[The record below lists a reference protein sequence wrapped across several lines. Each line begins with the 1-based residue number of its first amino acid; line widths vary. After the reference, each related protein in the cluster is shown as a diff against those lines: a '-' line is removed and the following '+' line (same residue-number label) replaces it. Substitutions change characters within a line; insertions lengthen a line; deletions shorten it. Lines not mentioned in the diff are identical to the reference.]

1 MWHCWWNVE
10 KTQVI
15 LTRPTLRHHK
25 EILRV
30 EINLCTIC
38 KKCYHNLHITTKP
51 RIHATNNTTLF
62 DVLFIDNNSVINQ
75 SLQIEIGIQY
85 ADNISKISSNYSQK
99 FKQDASTMLKK
110 WDLHI
115 NKGTTKE
122 FTINRYN
129 NVKYCKAF
137 LTTVNV

>member
-1 MWHCWWNVE
+1 MLRKHKLCLQDQHCG
-10 KTQVI
+10 TI
-15 LTRPTLRHHK
+15 R
-25 EILRV
+25 EIV
-30 EINLCTIC
+30 WVQINLHTIC

-51 RIHATNNTTLF
+51 RIHTTNNTTLF
-62 DVLFIDNNSVINQ
+62 DVLSIDNNSVINQ
-75 SLQIEIGIQY
+75 FLRIEISIQY
-85 ADNISKISSNYSQK
+85 AGNISKILRNYSQT

-115 NKGTTKE
+115 NKGTTEE

-129 NVKYCKAF
+129 NVKYRETI